1 MVTRSIL
8 NDETKS
14 VRNSSIVT
22 EYLNFNLNRKA
33 NAWIQSDSR
42 NEKLIGE
49 SLTGPLVEL
58 IHQEY
63 DSSKEIN
70 VYVNI
75 NKQLQFFLKWHN
87 KSREHVFN
95 SGTFKVS
102 GERGDV
108 INLFQNILRLQ
119 TFSLDANELGSD
131 NYIRFIT
138 ITEKIN

>member
-87 KSREHVFN
+87 KSREHVIN
-95 SGTFKVS
+95 SGTFKV
-102 GERGDV
+102 
-108 INLFQNILRLQ
+108 
-119 TFSLDANELGSD
+119 LG
-131 NYIRFIT
+131 
-138 ITEKIN
+138 